1 VADIRIVREHGLGM
15 VKARKLAWRWAEE
28 AEKKLEMECTYEE
41 GETQDVVRFKR
52 SGAHGELQVEPN
64 QFLLHAKLGLLLG
77 VFKAKIESEIER
89 NLDELLAHEDPLHA
103 FDQGVAKHEAKRA
116 VKHAKPHAEAH
127 KEAHKDAHK
136 PAKAAAKASSK
147 KAK

>member
-1 VADIRIVREHGLGM
+1 MADIRIVREHGLGLE
-15 VKARKLAWRWAEE
+15 KARKLAWRWAEV

-52 SGAHGELQVEPN
+52 AGAHGELQVTPK
-64 QFLLHAKLGLLLG
+64 QFLLHARLGLLLG
-77 VFKAKIESEIER
+77 VFKAKIESEIEK

-116 VKHAKPHAEAH
+116 VKHAKPHG
-127 KEAHKDAHK
+127 DAHK
-136 PAKAAAKASSK
+136 PAKAAAKAAPK
-147 KAK
+147 KAR

>member
-1 VADIRIVREHGLGM
+1 VADIRIVREHGLGLE
-15 VKARKLAWRWAEE
+15 KARKLAWRWAEI

-52 SGAHGELQVEPN
+52 SGAHGELQVDPN
-64 QFLLHAKLGLLLG
+64 QFQLHARLGLLLG
-77 VFKAKIESEIER
+77 VFKAKIENEIEK

-103 FDQGVAKHEAKRA
+103 FDLGLAKHEARRA
-116 VKHAKPHAEAH
+116 AKHAKPHGEAH
-127 KEAHKDAHK
+127 KETHK
-136 PAKAAAKASSK
+136 PVKAAKASPK